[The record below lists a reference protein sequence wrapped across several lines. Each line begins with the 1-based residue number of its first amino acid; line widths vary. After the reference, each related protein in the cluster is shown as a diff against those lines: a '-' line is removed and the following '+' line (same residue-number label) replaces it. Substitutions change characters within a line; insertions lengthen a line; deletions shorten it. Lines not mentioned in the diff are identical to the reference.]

1 MPELPEVEVCRLG
14 ITPHILGQKVA
25 DVVVRNAKLRWPI
38 PDEVHNV
45 VEQTVQNVERRSK
58 YLLLRFST
66 GTLLLHLGM
75 SGSVRI
81 LEQDTAAAKHDHFEI
96 LFANGK
102 MLRLNDPRRFGA
114 VLWLPEHHDLQGL
127 LTKLGPEPLTDNFSY
142 GHLFAKA
149 KNRKVPIKTFLMD
162 NHVVVGVGNIYAN
175 EALFI
180 ASIHPATLVNSISEE
195 KFNQLTDIIKQVL
208 AAAIEQ
214 GGTTLKDFTQADGKP
229 GYFAQKL
236 FVYGRAGEKC
246 DGCQTVLEEIR
257 QSNRSSVFCPQCQL
271 APKPA
276 AKPRLKKTVTKKKVL
291 KKKVIAQP
299 SSNPVEKNS

>member
-14 ITPHILGQKVA
+14 ITPHIAGKKVA

-38 PDEVHNV
+38 PEEVHSV
-45 VEQTVQNVERRSK
+45 VGKTLEKIERRSK
-58 YLLLRFST
+58 YLLLRFSS

-81 LEQDTAAAKHDHFEI
+81 LDQGTPAIKHDHFEM
-96 LFANGK
+96 LFDNEK

-114 VLWLPEHHDLQGL
+114 VLWFPEHLDQQGL
-127 LTKLGPEPLTDNFSY
+127 LTKLGPEPLTDDFSY

-149 KNRKVPIKTFLMD
+149 GNRKVPIKTFLMD

-175 EALFI
+175 ESLFI
-180 ASIHPATLVNSISEE
+180 ASIHPATLVNGVSEE
-195 KFNQLTDIIKQVL
+195 KFNELTDIIKQVL

-246 DGCQTVLEEIR
+246 DGCQSVLEEIR
-257 QSNRSSVFCPQCQL
+257 QSNRSSVFCPQCQVL
-271 APKPA
+271 SKQAGK
-276 AKPRLKKTVTKKKVL
+276 KKTVTKKKSA
-291 KKKVIAQP
+291 KKTTK
-299 SSNPVEKNS
+299 